1 VVGSRAAAGT
11 PCAEQSPMILHSGEV
26 ESERGRTVEAS
37 VGFIGAGAGASVG
50 TGLAWRGAA
59 RVGPS
64 ARACSGVAGARRT
77 RGCVILPKFL
87 RLLSTQTCES
97 CHMACVRFLP
107 YTYSYLVH
115 VSSKGIY
122 ALAWEIWRHQVSVVG
137 TVQPETKQV
146 STRVKWSWLWFK
158 RFQCVP

>member
-11 PCAEQSPMILHSGEV
+11 SCVERSSVNLRSGEV

-37 VGFIGAGAGASVG
+37 VGFIGAGASVG
-50 TGLAWRGAA
+50 TVLAWKGAVCA
-59 RVGPS
+59 GSSVG
-64 ARACSGVAGARRT
+64 ACSGVARARRT

-107 YTYSYLVH
+107 CT
-115 VSSKGIY
+115 
-122 ALAWEIWRHQVSVVG
+122 
-137 TVQPETKQV
+137 
-146 STRVKWSWLWFK
+146 
-158 RFQCVP
+158 

>member
-11 PCAEQSPMILHSGEV
+11 PCVERSQVILRSGEV

-37 VGFIGAGAGASVG
+37 VGFIGVG
-50 TGLAWRGAA
+50 TGLAGRGAV

-64 ARACSGVAGARRT
+64 AGACSGVARARRT

-97 CHMACVRFLP
+97 CHKACVRFLP
-107 YTYSYLVH
+107 CT
-115 VSSKGIY
+115 
-122 ALAWEIWRHQVSVVG
+122 
-137 TVQPETKQV
+137 
-146 STRVKWSWLWFK
+146 
-158 RFQCVP
+158 